1 MKAIRITKE
10 LREAERLLRIAVKA
24 LRLAENGDTSQNCS
38 PGNRGIVV
46 AAMDA
51 IAEINTYGFLTSGPL
66 PSDQPIAPSE
76 VPGACSWREAVGST
90 LPPSPDPVTEAARE
104 IGNALDLAYNKEAA
118 ISAII
123 RRTVQEPMER
133 ELAHERADRMDAEK
147 WNQTHIDECQNLR
160 TQLATLG
167 ITRPKE

>member
-1 MKAIRITKE
+1 
-10 LREAERLLRIAVKA
+10 
-24 LRLAENGDTSQNCS
+24 
-38 PGNRGIVV
+38 
-46 AAMDA
+46 
-51 IAEINTYGFLTSGPL
+51 
-66 PSDQPIAPSE
+66 
-76 VPGACSWREAVGST
+76 
-90 LPPSPDPVTEAARE
+90 VTEAARE

-123 RRTVQEPMER
+123 RRTVQEPMGR